1 MHIKHNKRSANARLA
16 RNTFVEL
23 FIFLYPRMAVRIK
36 RLPMTPKSSVNLEKM
51 YLTGVSF
58 YHLLPNER
66 TLRITLKFRKLERT

>member
-36 RLPMTPKSSVNLEKM
+36 RLPVTPKSSVNLEKN
-51 YLTGVSF
+51 VF
-58 YHLLPNER
+58 ERHQFFPFLPNER
-66 TLRITLKFRKLERT
+66 TLQITYKFRKLERT

>member
-36 RLPMTPKSSVNLEKM
+36 RLPVTPKSSVNLEKNV
-51 YLTGVSF
+51 G
-58 YHLLPNER
+58 
-66 TLRITLKFRKLERT
+66 I

>member
-36 RLPMTPKSSVNLEKM
+36 ILPMTPKRSVNLGKM
-51 YLTGVSF
+51 YLTGISF
-58 YHLLPNER
+58 FFLCCLMNVLHER
-66 TLRITLKFRKLERT
+66 TSRIT